1 MSEFVVDLQFV
12 LRYVFESVV
21 FVIFGSVGLEDVG
34 FAVDKFD
41 PENVPCSFIEALDW
55 TCKLIGGRDGSR

>member
-12 LRYVFESVV
+12 LRYVFESIV

-34 FAVDKFD
+34 FAVNKFD
-41 PENVPCSFIEALDW
+41 PEYVPCSFIEALDW
-55 TCKLIGGRDGSR
+55 ACKLIGRCDGFR